1 MAEVDVVINGR
12 SYLMGCDDGQEEHLR
27 QLAGYVGQR
36 VDELA
41 ATVGQ
46 VGDARLLLMASL
58 LIADELSDLR
68 EEMEALRG
76 DAERHVAEAEAE
88 LAERLEHLAQ
98 RLESV
103 AAAVQAS

>member
-1 MAEVDVVINGR
+1 MAEVEVTINGR
-12 SYLMGCDDGQEEHLR
+12 SYLMGCDDGQEQHLLS
-27 QLAGYVGQR
+27 LADYVGSH

-68 EEMEALRG
+68 DEMEALRS
-76 DAERHVAEAEAE
+76 DAERHIAETEAAIADRLDQ
-88 LAERLEHLAQ
+88 LAHRLEN
-98 RLESV
+98 V
-103 AAAVQAS
+103 AAHLQGS

>member
-1 MAEVDVVINGR
+1 MAEVEVTINGR
-12 SYLMGCDDGQEEHLR
+12 SYLMGCDDGQEEHLKA
-27 QLAGYVGQR
+27 LAAYVGAR

-41 ATVGQ
+41 AAVGQ

-68 EEMEALRG
+68 AEMEALRD
-76 DAERHVAEAEAE
+76 DAERQLAEAEADLADRLDH
-88 LAERLEHLAQ
+88 LAERLET
-98 RLESV
+98 V